1 MMWYE
6 TLNFLPIYLVVVS
19 IFIVGLSMTGG
30 K

>member
-6 TLNFLPIYLVVVS
+6 TSNFLPIYLVVVS
-19 IFIVGLSMTGG
+19 IFIVGLSMAGG

>member
-19 IFIVGLSMTGG
+19 IFIVGLSMAGR